1 MKAITKIDKT
11 MNVDLIMCQ
20 YKFQAQLMIYLRL
33 LSEIGK
39 YMQGIKR
46 ESQKKNRFKQMPIL
60 FYRIPVN
67 ENEQD

>member
-46 ESQKKNRFKQMPIL
+46 ESQKKNWFKQMPIL